1 VVETTMELSSW
12 VRKQLE
18 QASPDLLR
26 AMVQDFAEALM
37 GAEADALC
45 GAGYGER
52 TPERLN
58 RRNGYRER
66 DWDTRVGTIELAVPK
81 LRAGSYFPDWLLQPR
96 RRAEQAFVSVIADAY
111 LAGVSTRRVEKLVRQ
126 LGVER
131 MSKSQVSRLAK
142 SLDQVVADFRTRP
155 LDGAPYPYL
164 VLDALEVKC
173 REGGRTVNVCVVHA
187 VAVNR
192 DGFRESLG
200 LDVVTSED
208 GAAWVAFLRSLLARG
223 LAGVTLVTSDAHPG
237 LVDAIA
243 ATLPGASWQRCRTH
257 FMRNLLTR
265 VPKSAQSFV
274 ATMVRTIFAQP
285 DADSVREQHRR
296 IVAQLEG
303 RFPEAAAMLDEAGP
317 EILAFTAQPKE
328 HWRQLWSNNSLERL
342 NREIRR
348 RTDVVGIF
356 PDRTSIVRLVGALLA
371 EQHDEWAVSRRY
383 MSVESIATALSAP
396 DSDPEHALAIPAAA

>member
-1 VVETTMELSSW
+1 MDVHGWL
-12 VRKQLE
+12 RKQLE

-26 AMVQDFAEALM
+26 AMVKEMAEALM
-37 GAEADALC
+37 GAEADVLC

-52 TPERLN
+52 SPERVN

-66 DWDTRVGTIELAVPK
+66 PWDTRVGSIELAVPK
-81 LRAGSYFPDWLLQPR
+81 LREGSYFPEWLLEPR

-111 LAGVSTRRVEKLVRQ
+111 LAGVSTRRVEKLVQQ

-142 SLDQVVADFRTRP
+142 SLDQIVEDFRTRP
-155 LDGAPYPYL
+155 LDGGPYPY
-164 VLDALEVKC
+164 VTFDALVVKC
-173 REGGRTVNVCVVHA
+173 REGGRTVNICVVHA
-187 VAVNR
+187 VGVNR

-208 GAAWVAFLRSLLARG
+208 GAAWLAFLRSLVARG
-223 LAGVTLVTSDAHPG
+223 LSGVRLVSSDAHPG

-243 ATLPGASWQRCRTH
+243 ATLPGAAWQRCRTH

-285 DADSVREQHRR
+285 DTQTVHEQHRR
-296 IVAQLEG
+296 IVDQLET
-303 RFPEAAAMLDEAGP
+303 RFPEAAALLEEAAADL
-317 EILAFTAQPKE
+317 LAFTAFPKE
-328 HWRQLWSNNSLERL
+328 HWRQVWSNNSLERL
-342 NREIRR
+342 NKEIRR

-356 PDRTSIVRLVGALLA
+356 PDRASIVRLVGAVLA
-371 EQHDEWAVSRRY
+371 EQNDEWAVARRY
-383 MSVESIATALSAP
+383 MSADSIAK
-396 DSDPEHALAIPAAA
+396 ALADPPTDEPEEVMPIEAAA